1 MMDNLGT
8 MDRGAPHGA
17 WRIEPA
23 ASPLGGDYQP
33 PSDLIMTHLGLVLGS
48 LTVGTTYLLGA
59 LESPDTVATRRVLA
73 HLGVSFTCDDDGWLA
88 VSRQHDNLVQPQV
101 ELDCG
106 SSVTALRLMAGLL
119 CGQKFSS
126 VLTADGELAA
136 RPLTDLVMRLRQ
148 MGAQIDCLGGP
159 GLPPLRI
166 KGQPLYPVEIQLDSD
181 SPEVRDPLLLAAL
194 NAAGACR
201 FIELAPGPD
210 HAERMLRHLGVSVR
224 RSGLAISMKGE
235 QRLYPK
241 RIKIPGDFTAAAPL
255 VVGATLVK
263 GSELTIVQ
271 VGTNPGRAG
280 LLKILSRIGGVVER
294 QRTWQFGA
302 EPVASFTIRSAAGLA
317 AFNVAPNLAQSLVDE
332 LPLIAL
338 LATQA
343 SGTSHIRGA
352 GALRRGVP
360 DCLELVSQIL
370 RSFGADVELEADG
383 LRIAGPTPLAGAEVQ
398 CANDPR
404 LVMLA
409 ATAALIASSPS
420 TLHGADAMLDY
431 YPSYFSDLSGAQMA

>member
-1 MMDNLGT
+1 MT
-8 MDRGAPHGA
+8 DRGDGDLPARDGT

-23 ASPLGGDYQP
+23 ASPFVGEYQP
-33 PSDLIMTHLGLVLGS
+33 PSDRIMTHLGLILGS

-73 HLGVSFTCDDDGWLA
+73 HLGVSFTCDEEGWLA
-88 VSRQHDNLVQPQV
+88 ISRHQDTLIQPQV

-106 SSVTALRLMAGLL
+106 ESDLALRLLTGLL

-126 VLTADGELAA
+126 VLSAEGGLAL
-136 RPLTDLVMRLRQ
+136 RPLNELVARLKQ
-148 MGAQIDCLGGP
+148 MGAQIECLGGP
-159 GLPPLRI
+159 GLPPIRL
-166 KGQPLYPVEIQLDSD
+166 KGQPLYPVEMQLDAD
-181 SPEVRDPLLLAAL
+181 SPEARDPLLLAAM
-194 NAAGACR
+194 NAVGTCK
-201 FIELAPGPD
+201 FIEVAPGPD
-210 HAERMLRHLGVSVR
+210 HAERMLRHLGVGVR
-224 RSGLAISMKGE
+224 RSGLSLSMKGE

-255 VVGATLVK
+255 IVAATLVP

-280 LLKILSRIGGVVER
+280 LLKTLSRIGGIVER

-302 EPVASFTIRSAAGLA
+302 EPVASFSVRHTPALA
-317 AFNVAPNLAQSLVDE
+317 AFNVAPNLAQSLLDE

-343 SGTSHIRGA
+343 SGTSHIRGI
-352 GALRRGVP
+352 GALRRGIP
-360 DCLELVSQIL
+360 DCLQLTTQIL
-370 RSFGADVELEADG
+370 RSLGADVELEADG
-383 LRIAGPTPLAGAEVQ
+383 VRITGPTPLAGAEVQ

-409 ATAALIASSPS
+409 ATAAMVASAPCV
-420 TLHGADAMLDY
+420 LHGADAMLNY
-431 YPSYFSDLSGAQMA
+431 YPSFFSDLSGAQAA